1 MNLRFECAQPATNY
15 YIWQVE
21 TMINNFVE
29 MGVNPN
35 QIDIVCSIGE
45 DGIPEG
51 WLKLANRYPARFLFY
66 NDTRITKN
74 YVSSIRPNIL
84 KQHWLKFPELKDEV
98 IFYHDCDILLT
109 KPPRDWITEEMLT
122 DDNWYG
128 SDTNSYISYDYIK
141 EKGDD
146 VLNLMSEIS
155 GISKELIKENNL
167 NCIGAQYLMKG
178 ITNWYWERVE
188 WDCELMFKHVTE
200 LNVEKVQLD
209 RHTMSPDE
217 VRQPYHPIQIWCS
230 DMWAVLWGGWKM
242 GKKTICHKNFDF
254 SWGTHTEEDWDKFNI
269 FHNAGVLNTMED
281 LFYKGMWMNE
291 LPYGKDLKI
300 KENTASLK
308 YWEWVSKTGTISCL
322 I

>member
-1 MNLRFECAQPATNY
+1 MNNLRFVSAQPATNY

-21 TMINNFVE
+21 TMINNFME

-45 DGIPEG
+45 EGIPEG
-51 WLKLANRYPARFLFY
+51 WTKLAERYPARFLFY
-66 NDTRITKN
+66 KDTRVTKH

-84 KQHWLKFPELKDEV
+84 KQHWLRFPELKDEV
-98 IFYHDCDILLT
+98 ILYHDCDILLT
-109 KPPRDWITEEMLT
+109 KPPKDWITEEMLT

-146 VLNLMSEIS
+146 VLTLMSEIA
-155 GISKELIKENNL
+155 GISKELLKENNK

-178 ITNWYWERVE
+178 LTNWYWERVE
-188 WDCELMFKHVTE
+188 WDCELIFKWVTE
-200 LNVEKVQLD
+200 LNVQKVKD
-209 RHTMSPDE
+209 DPKH
-217 VRQPYHPIQIWCS
+217 HAIQIWCS
-230 DMWAVLWGGWKM
+230 DMWSVLWGGWKM
-242 GKKTICHKNFDF
+242 GKKTICHSNFDF
-254 SWGTHTEEDWDKFNI
+254 SWGTHNEDDWNKFNI
-269 FHNAGVLNTMED
+269 FHNAGVLNTMDD

-291 LPYGKDLKI
+291 LPYGKELKI
-300 KENTASLK
+300 KEKTASLK
-308 YWEWVSKTGTISCL
+308 YWEWVTKTGKNSCL

>member
-1 MNLRFECAQPATNY
+1 MNNLRFVSAQPATNY

-51 WLKLANRYPARFLFY
+51 WTKLANGYPARFLFY
-66 NDTRITKN
+66 KDTRVTKN

-84 KQHWLKFPELKDEV
+84 KQHWLRFPELKGEV
-98 IFYHDCDILLT
+98 ILYHDCDILLT
-109 KPPRDWITEEMLT
+109 KPPKDWITEEMLT

-141 EKGDD
+141 QKGDD
-146 VLNLMSEIS
+146 VLELMSEIA
-155 GISKELIKENNL
+155 GISKELLKENNQ

-178 ITNWYWERVE
+178 LTNWYWERVE
-188 WDCELMFKHVTE
+188 FDCELLFKWVTE
-200 LNVEKVQLD
+200 LNVQKFKD
-209 RHTMSPDE
+209 DPTH
-217 VRQPYHPIQIWCS
+217 HAIQIWCS
-230 DMWAVLWGGWKM
+230 DMWSVIWGGWKM
-242 GKKTICHKNFDF
+242 GKKTICHPNFDF
-254 SWGTHTEEDWDKFNI
+254 SWGTHSEDDWNKFNI
-269 FHNAGVLNTMED
+269 FHNAGVLNTMGD

-291 LPYGKDLKI
+291 LPYGKELTI
-300 KENTASLK
+300 KEGTASKK
-308 YWEWVSKTGTISCL
+308 YWEWVSKTATTSCL
-322 I
+322 V